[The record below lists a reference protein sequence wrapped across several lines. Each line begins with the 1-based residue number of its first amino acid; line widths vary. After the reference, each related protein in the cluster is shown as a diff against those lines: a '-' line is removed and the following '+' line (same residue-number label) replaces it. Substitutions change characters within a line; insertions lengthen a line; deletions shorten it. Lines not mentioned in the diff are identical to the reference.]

1 MPHPEEEYQISRDKG
16 QVMDAIAAFFAWAD
30 DNVRAGKSLKF
41 CWSRCWN
48 LAGWN
53 LGETLLEPRQNLAGK
68 SVDIA
73 GTLVEPGVAGT
84 FGWDILLGTNLGVD
98 FVFLFAFLALLTV
111 SGYDVGSL
119 A

>member
-1 MPHPEEEYQISRDKG
+1 LL
-16 QVMDAIAAFFAWAD
+16 
-30 DNVRAGKSLKF
+30 AGTLVKP
-41 CWSRCWN
+41 CWN
-48 LAGWN
+48 LAR
-53 LGETLLEPRQNLAGK
+53 TLLENQWN
-68 SVDIA
+68 IA